1 MPTILICII
10 SVMLDLSQLFGMFHA
25 KVETNDSIKSN
36 SFQFGCR
43 LSVGNEERQIKK
55 TQRGSGESSA
65 ASHSYGLT

>member
-10 SVMLDLSQLFGMFHA
+10 RVMLDLSQLFGMFHA

-43 LSVGNEERQIKK
+43 LSVGNEE
-55 TQRGSGESSA
+55 
-65 ASHSYGLT
+65 